1 MAEPSRSKP
10 NQCAGTRAD
19 GQPCTSAAVGASG
32 YCFSH
37 DPDRAAERD
46 DARRRGGENR
56 SNSARLRGLVP
67 PRLLATFDTLETA
80 LQEVH
85 TGSLDPRQASA
96 MAAVARAMVAVLTSG
111 ELEQRVRDMEGKLAG
126 AQRAS

>member
-1 MAEPSRSKP
+1 M
-10 NQCAGTRAD
+10 
-19 GQPCTSAAVGASG
+19 
-32 YCFSH
+32 
-37 DPDRAAERD
+37 
-46 DARRRGGENR
+46 
-56 SNSARLRGLVP
+56 RGLVP